1 MSEGNCKEQVFRD
14 WHNYP
19 CSRKAWK
26 DGYCKQHHPDSVKAR
41 DAERTRKWEV
51 KKEESP
57 YRKIETLNADLTALR
72 AENDQL
78 KAIVDAFRE
87 EVDSP
92 YDICELKRA
101 ISLYQGIAIEN
112 TRLREAKR
120 ELVETLIQ
128 AEILL
133 SGRNVPT
140 GFILGMIAKHK
151 EE

>member
-72 AENDQL
+72 AENERL
-78 KAIVDAFRE
+78 KADRE
-87 EVDSP
+87 CIPEHPINSDCKP
-92 YDICELKRA
+92 NLKVTYCYSCGTNIKQQKFCHGCGRKINWA
-101 ISLYQGIAIEN
+101 AVAKY
-112 TRLREAKR
+112 REK
-120 ELVETLIQ
+120 
-128 AEILL
+128 
-133 SGRNVPT
+133 
-140 GFILGMIAKHK
+140 
-151 EE
+151 